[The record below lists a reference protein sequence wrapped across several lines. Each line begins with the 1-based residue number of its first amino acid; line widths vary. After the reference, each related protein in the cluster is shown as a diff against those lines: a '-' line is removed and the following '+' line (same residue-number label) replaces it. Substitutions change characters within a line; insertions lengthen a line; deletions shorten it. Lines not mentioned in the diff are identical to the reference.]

1 MMVTIKQ
8 EGYMFS
14 PELLHHAETL
24 LQQLRAQNLT
34 LSTAESCTGGLLSA
48 LITEISGSSDVF
60 SHGYITYAN
69 AAKTGM
75 LAVPEALLTAHGA
88 VSEEVAR
95 AMAEGA
101 LHASGASIS
110 IAITGIA
117 GPGGAT
123 ANKPVGLVHLASA
136 RRGASTRHHN
146 HNFLG
151 NRSEVRIHAVKAALE
166 LLRVQVALNV

>member
-1 MMVTIKQ
+1 
-8 EGYMFS
+8 MFA
-14 PELLHHAETL
+14 PELLHAAETL
-24 LQQLRAQNLT
+24 LQQLRAKNLT

-48 LITEISGSSDVF
+48 LLTEISGSSDVF

-75 LAVPEALLTAHGA
+75 LAVPEALISVHGA

-123 ANKPVGLVHLASA
+123 EHKPVGLVHLASA
-136 RRGASTRHHN
+136 RSGQSTLHQLQQ
-146 HNFLG
+146 FSG
-151 NRSEVRIHAVKAALE
+151 NRSDVRLQAVMAAME
-166 LLRVQVALNV
+166 LLGQ

>member
-1 MMVTIKQ
+1 VST
-8 EGYMFS
+8 FS
-14 PELLHHAETL
+14 TDLLHHAERL

-60 SHGYITYAN
+60 SHGYTTYAN
-69 AAKTGM
+69 AAKTAM
-75 LAVPEALLTAHGA
+75 LAVPEALIQTHGA

-101 LHASGASIS
+101 LQASGANIS

-123 ANKPVGLVHLASA
+123 EHKPVGLVHMAA
-136 RRGASTRHHN
+136 AKRGQSTLHQLQH
-146 HNFLG
+146 FLG
-151 NRSEVRIHAVKAALE
+151 NRSDVRLHAVKAAME
-166 LLRVQVALNV
+166 LVSQQLSR

>member
-1 MMVTIKQ
+1 MSN
-8 EGYMFS
+8 FND
-14 PELLHHAETL
+14 ELLRNAETL
-24 LQQLRAQNLT
+24 LQQLRAKNLT

-69 AAKTGM
+69 AAKTRM
-75 LAVPEALLTAHGA
+75 LAVPEAFITTHGA

-123 ANKPVGLVHLASA
+123 EHKPVGLVHFASA
-136 RRGASTRHHN
+136 RSGQSTLHQLQH
-146 HNFLG
+146 FLG
-151 NRSEVRIHAVKAALE
+151 NRSDVRLAAVKAAME
-166 LLRVQVALNV
+166 LLQRQMSR